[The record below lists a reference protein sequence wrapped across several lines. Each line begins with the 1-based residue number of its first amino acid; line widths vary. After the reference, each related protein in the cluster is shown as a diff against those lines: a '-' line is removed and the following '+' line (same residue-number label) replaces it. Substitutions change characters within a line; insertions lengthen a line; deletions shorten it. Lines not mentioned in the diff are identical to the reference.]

1 VLGFEEQ
8 IPAAWTT
15 PGLHLQ
21 QTQAVAVQGWG
32 NSSTPTVGP
41 ILGESGIVRRRPAL
55 DHPVSDDARP
65 GEFHEVGAGD
75 AVTEHLLN
83 DTTPDDVAVV
93 ERRWSR

>member
-1 VLGFEEQ
+1 MLGFEEQ

-21 QTQAVAVQGWG
+21 QTQAVVVQGWG

-55 DHPVSDDARP
+55 DYPVSDDAVQANFTR
-65 GEFHEVGAGD
+65 
-75 AVTEHLLN
+75 
-83 DTTPDDVAVV
+83 
-93 ERRWSR
+93 